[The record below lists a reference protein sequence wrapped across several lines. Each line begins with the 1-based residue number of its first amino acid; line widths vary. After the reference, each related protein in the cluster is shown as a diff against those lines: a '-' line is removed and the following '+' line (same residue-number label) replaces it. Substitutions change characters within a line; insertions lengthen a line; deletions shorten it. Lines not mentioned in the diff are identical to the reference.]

1 MIKTMFT
8 ALLWA
13 REEAQ
18 FPTLVESLSF
28 LNSEVSYSFCEHQK
42 SKTMVKGKFLIVF
55 ILFILPCSNSFGQS
69 QEYQKLSEEEL
80 TLLSDLNMV
89 LDTTRA
95 IIYPFIEG
103 RTMMLRQAEVD
114 LLTKDFG
121 FTKSQLS
128 LNVTDKI
135 SLKDNG
141 HFKVIDND
149 SILKFRGMDSCK
161 IEKGKTI
168 YEPFL
173 YYTKLIYNRN
183 MVRFFKRPIISLN
196 KEYAIV
202 QCDDYCGMLCG
213 SLHLLL
219 MQQRSGKWSI
229 LKVFFSGMS

>member
-1 MIKTMFT
+1 
-8 ALLWA
+8 
-13 REEAQ
+13 
-18 FPTLVESLSF
+18 
-28 LNSEVSYSFCEHQK
+28 
-42 SKTMVKGKFLIVF
+42 MVKGKFLIVI
-55 ILFILPCSNSFGQS
+55 ILFILPCLNSFGQS
-69 QEYQKLSEEEL
+69 NEYQKLSEEEL
-80 TLLSDLNMV
+80 TLLSDLNRV
-89 LDTTRA
+89 LDSTRA

-103 RTMMLRQAEVD
+103 RMMMLRQAEVD

-149 SILKFRGMDSCK
+149 SILMFRGMDSCK

-173 YYTKLIYNRN
+173 YYTKLVYNRN

-196 KEYAIV
+196 REYAIV
-202 QCDDYCGMLCG
+202 QYDDYCGMLCG
-213 SLHLLL
+213 FSGQFL

-229 LKVFFSGMS
+229 VKAFFHGMS